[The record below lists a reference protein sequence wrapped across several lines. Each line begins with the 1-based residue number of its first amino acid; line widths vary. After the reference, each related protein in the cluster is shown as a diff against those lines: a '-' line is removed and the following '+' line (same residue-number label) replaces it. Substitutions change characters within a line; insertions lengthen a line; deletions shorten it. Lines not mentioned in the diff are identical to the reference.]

1 MPSKGEKGLKDI
13 ILILFIIA
21 IVIVG
26 NVISQNILKQD
37 SIVLTEKL
45 QELSKKLDSEDRKQ
59 EIEEIYKLWEETEKR
74 WSIIVS
80 HQELDLIKT
89 SILGVK
95 SGIETGDFEY
105 SYEQIQNSI
114 FLVGHIE
121 EKTAIKWKNV
131 F

>member
-1 MPSKGEKGLKDI
+1 MKDIFLI
-13 ILILFIIA
+13 ILI
-21 IVIVG
+21 IVLVVIG
-26 NVISQNILKQD
+26 NIISQNILAKD
-37 SIVLTEKL
+37 GDIILEKL
-45 QELSKKLDSEDRKQ
+45 QELSDKIDSENKTQ
-59 EIEEIYKLWEETEKR
+59 IIKEVYKLWEETEKK

-89 SILGVK
+89 SILGAK
-95 SGIETGDFEY
+95 SGIEIGDFEY

-114 FLVGHIE
+114 FLVGHIR